1 MTRAEMKEMF
11 RGVAEH
17 SRHLAEVTPLEVDR
31 AYEAYSEVVK
41 QALPVYQEILRLVGR
56 QVSEAV
62 AEAKR
67 AFRTARREIQE
78 TRPDSYYPQSFPLQE
93 ARAQFGRRVKEIY
106 KESDRVVKL
115 LDEVYRETIAPIA
128 RHSAEAKLKA
138 GMITR
143 DLYDYFWGSSTSEE
157 EK

>member
-1 MTRAEMKEMF
+1 MTRSEMEEMF
-11 RGVAEH
+11 KGVSEL
-17 SRHLAEVTPLEVDR
+17 SQHLAEVTPLEVDR
-31 AYEAYSEVVK
+31 AYEAHSEVVK

-115 LDEVYRETIAPIA
+115 LDEVYGEATAPIA
-128 RHSAEAKLKA
+128 RHSAEAKLRA

-143 DLYDYFWGSSTSEE
+143 DLYDHFWGGR
-157 EK
+157 